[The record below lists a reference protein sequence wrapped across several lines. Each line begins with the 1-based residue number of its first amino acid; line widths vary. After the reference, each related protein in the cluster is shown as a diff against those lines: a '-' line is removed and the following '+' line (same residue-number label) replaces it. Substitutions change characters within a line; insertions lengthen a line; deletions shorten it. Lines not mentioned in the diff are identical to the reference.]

1 MVLFGALLIHYDFL
15 FIVFTIDE
23 QSRGHLLGEAACK
36 QIKISQQ
43 FCTGSNDLLL
53 SILRRNSVSSPG
65 TVMLLLQFVTLLP
78 VTLFTAAAQE
88 QIAVTR

>member
-1 MVLFGALLIHYDFL
+1 MKLL
-15 FIVFTIDE
+15 V
-23 QSRGHLLGEAACK
+23 K
-36 QIKISQQ
+36 KIKIGQQ
-43 FCTGSNDLLL
+43 FCAGSNDLL

-78 VTLFTAAAQE
+78 VTLFTAADQE